1 MDQNYSLNSRM
12 DGRERPAN
20 IHNRHLEEDDNSD
33 TFEEYLEKSNMLCSS
48 QDGTEHYFLPNSHK
62 SDFV

>member
-1 MDQNYSLNSRM
+1 M
-12 DGRERPAN
+12 DGKDRLQSSNLRG
-20 IHNRHLEEDDNSD
+20 RHLEEDDNSD

-48 QDGTEHYFLPNSHK
+48 QDGTEHYFLPNSHNK